1 MTPEEEQMNKK
12 TVWQSELKSLGIE
25 QKRKNELNDR
35 RELEAL
41 ADNIKQLYYQDY
53 KSAYSSDSDEEII
66 ESNFD

>member
-12 TVWQSELKSLGIE
+12 TIWQSELKSLGIE

-41 ADNIKQLYYQDY
+41 ADNIKQVYYQDY